1 MRMGELDLSAVVADW
16 PVGDASVG
24 VVGRDGELARH
35 DSGATFRWASVTKL
49 LTALTVLDACSDGVI
64 SLDDP
69 LGPPG
74 ATVAHLLAHASG
86 LPWDG
91 EVPLSRVGVKR
102 TYAAR
107 VGYELLAVHLT
118 ESSSV
123 PFGTELRRRV
133 LHPLGMDR
141 TTVGSPASGA
151 ESPLSDLQRL
161 ATELLIP
168 TELDPAIVTQASTV
182 AFPGL
187 AGVLPGFGRQAS
199 NDWGLGCEI
208 RDSKSPHWTSPENS
222 PATFG
227 HFGMS
232 GSFLWVDPVAGLACV
247 SLSDTDFGDWS
258 KAKWPELSTQ
268 VLHAYT

>member
-1 MRMGELDLSAVVADW
+1 MGALDLGAIVAGW
-16 PVGDASVG
+16 PVGDAAVG
-24 VVGRDGELARH
+24 VAGRGGELARH
-35 DSGATFRWASVTKL
+35 DSGAVFGWASVTKV
-49 LTALTVLDACSDGVI
+49 LTALTVLGACADGVI

-74 ATVAHLLAHASG
+74 ATVAHLLAHTSG

-91 EVPLSRVGVKR
+91 AVPLSRVGSKR

-107 VGYELLAVHLT
+107 IGYELLAAHLS
-118 ESSSV
+118 ESSGV
-123 PFGTELRRRV
+123 PFEAELARRL
-133 LHPLGMDR
+133 LHPLEMNH

-151 ESPLSDLQRL
+151 ESPLADLLRL
-161 ATELLIP
+161 GVELLKP
-168 TELDPAIVTQASTV
+168 AVLDPAIVTQVSTV

-187 AGVLPGFGRQAS
+187 AGVLPGFGRQS
-199 NDWGLGCEI
+199 HNDWGLGCEI

-232 GSFLWVDPVAGLACV
+232 GSFLWVDPVAGLACA
-247 SLSDTDFGDWS
+247 SLADTDFGDWS
-258 KAKWPELSTQ
+258 KTAWPELSTQ
-268 VLHAYT
+268 VLHTYA

>member
-1 MRMGELDLSAVVADW
+1 MGALDLSAIVAGW
-16 PVGDASVG
+16 PVGDAAVG
-24 VVGRDGELARH
+24 VVSRDGELARH
-35 DSGATFRWASVTKL
+35 DSGSVFGWASVTKV
-49 LTALTVLDACSDGVI
+49 LTALTVLDACADGVI

-74 ATVAHLLAHASG
+74 ATVAHLLAHTSG

-91 EVPLSRVGVKR
+91 AVPLSRVGSKR

-107 VGYELLAVHLT
+107 VGYELLATHLS
-118 ESSSV
+118 ESSGV
-123 PFGTELRRRV
+123 PFSTELARR
-133 LHPLGMDR
+133 LLQPLGMDH

-151 ESPLSDLQRL
+151 ESPLTDLLRMG
-161 ATELLIP
+161 AELLKP
-168 TELDPAIVTQASTV
+168 TVLDPAIVTRASTV

-187 AGVLPGFGRQAS
+187 TGVLPGFGRQPS

-232 GSFLWVDPVAGLACV
+232 GSFLWVDPVAGLACA

-258 KAKWPELSTQ
+258 KAAWPELSTQ
-268 VLHAYT
+268 VLHAYA